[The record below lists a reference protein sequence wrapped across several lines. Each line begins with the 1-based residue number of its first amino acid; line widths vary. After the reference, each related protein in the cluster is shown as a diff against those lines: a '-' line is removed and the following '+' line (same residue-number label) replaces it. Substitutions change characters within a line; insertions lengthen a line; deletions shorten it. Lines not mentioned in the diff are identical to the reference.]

1 MASCQVQGE
10 PELYGLGIRVAF
22 YIQWFGAIVAE
33 YLEVAD
39 LPDMRLLGL
48 LFSTAALVGL
58 VVRLSAAAAAAAA
71 LQPADVYIVLLLA
84 TGIYISLVPLYI
96 WKAATCFGPYWDPF
110 RWSRETPSPAFRGLN
125 FALLLAAT
133 SLAIW
138 YWCAFVPENPCS
150 SEQYGFLFS
159 RVSLGNKGFVASNAI
174 MYLVILLA
182 CVLILL
188 LKIGWKVPY
197 RRERRKKRRVRK
209 THIVA
214 VKELKTLS
222 DMAVAATL
230 TAAVELAV
238 SWNGI
243 AGANYVSDTAQVLP
257 LLVSAGFLVRM
268 LFLHFAGAGGGSD
281 SSGDDDSDEGS
292 RSYMTESP
300 GGLPP
305 APPPTHPRG

>member
-10 PELYGLGIRVAF
+10 PGLYGLGIRVAF
-22 YIQWFGAIVAE
+22 YIQWFGAIVVE
-33 YLEVAD
+33 YLDVAD

-48 LFSTAALVGL
+48 LFSAAALIGL
-58 VVRLSAAAAAAAA
+58 VVRLSAAA

-84 TGIYISLVPLYI
+84 TGVYIFLVPLYA
-96 WKAATCFGPYWDPF
+96 WKAVTCFRPYWDPF
-110 RWSRETPSPAFRGLN
+110 RWSSETPTPAFKGLN
-125 FALLLAAT
+125 FALLLAVT

-159 RVSLGNKGFVASNAI
+159 RISLGNKGFIASNAI
-174 MYLVILLA
+174 LYLVILLA
-182 CVLILL
+182 CALILL
-188 LKIGWKVPY
+188 LKIGCKVPY
-197 RRERRKKRRVRK
+197 WRARRKKRRVSK

-222 DMAVAATL
+222 DVAVAATL

-243 AGANYVSDTAQVLP
+243 TDANYVSDTAQVLP

-268 LFLHFAGAGGGSD
+268 LFLHFAAADGGSD
-281 SSGDDDSDEGS
+281 SSEDESDYWAS
-292 RSYMTESP
+292 HSYMTESQ

>member
-10 PELYGLGIRVAF
+10 PGLYGLGIRVAF
-22 YIQWFGAIVAE
+22 YIQWFGAIVVE

-39 LPDMRLLGL
+39 LPDMRFLGL
-48 LFSTAALVGL
+48 LFSAAALIGL
-58 VVRLSAAAAAAAA
+58 VVRLSAAT

-84 TGIYISLVPLYI
+84 TGIYIFLVPLYA
-96 WKAATCFGPYWDPF
+96 WKAVTCFRPYWDPF
-110 RWSRETPSPAFRGLN
+110 RWSKETPSPAFKGLN
-125 FALLLAAT
+125 FTLLLAIT

-138 YWCAFVPENPCS
+138 YWCTFAPDNPCS
-150 SEQYGFLFS
+150 SKQYGFLFS
-159 RVSLGNKGFVASNAI
+159 RISLGNKGFIASNAI
-174 MYLVILLA
+174 MYFVILLA

-188 LKIGWKVPY
+188 LKVGWKVPY
-197 RRERRKKRRVRK
+197 WRERRNKRRVRK

-222 DMAVAATL
+222 DIAVAATL
-230 TAAVELAV
+230 TAAIELTV
-238 SWNGI
+238 SWNDISGV
-243 AGANYVSDTAQVLP
+243 NYVSDTAQVLS

-268 LFLHFAGAGGGSD
+268 LFLHFAGVDGSSD
-281 SSGDDDSDEGS
+281 SSEDDSDWGTH
-292 RSYMTESP
+292 SYMTETP

>member
-10 PELYGLGIRVAF
+10 PGLYGLGIRVAF
-22 YIQWFGAIVAE
+22 YIQWFGAIVVE

-48 LFSTAALVGL
+48 LFSAAAAIGL
-58 VVRLSAAAAAAAA
+58 VVRLSVAV

-84 TGIYISLVPLYI
+84 TGIYVFLVPLYV
-96 WKAATCFGPYWDPF
+96 WKAVTCFRPYWDPF
-110 RWSRETPSPAFRGLN
+110 RWSEETPSPAFKGLN
-125 FALLLAAT
+125 FTLLLAVT

-138 YWCAFVPENPCS
+138 YWCAFVPGNPCS

-174 MYLVILLA
+174 MHLVILLA

-197 RRERRKKRRVRK
+197 WRERRKKKRRVSK

-222 DMAVAATL
+222 DVAVAATL

-243 AGANYVSDTAQVLP
+243 SGANHVFDTAQVLP

-268 LFLHFAGAGGGSD
+268 LFLHFAGVDGGSD
-281 SSGDDDSDEGS
+281 SAEDDSDWGS
-292 RSYMTESP
+292 RSYMTESQ

-305 APPPTHPRG
+305 GPPPPTHPRG